1 MFAVRF
7 FHLSRGLV
15 QLRRWEPLTRTL
27 CSVLG
32 PRQIPGEVLAAACEV
47 LEDKKGYYVI
57 MEKVAG
63 QAGWRDVVVGLVERL
78 SFPCSLGKSRPA
90 SLAPTD

>member
-32 PRQIPGEVLAAACEV
+32 PMQIPGKVLAAACEV
-47 LEDKKGYYVI
+47 LEDK
-57 MEKVAG
+57 E
-63 QAGWRDVVVGLVERL
+63 GLLRHHGEGGRPGRL
-78 SFPCSLGKSRPA
+78 EGRGCGA
-90 SLAPTD
+90 C